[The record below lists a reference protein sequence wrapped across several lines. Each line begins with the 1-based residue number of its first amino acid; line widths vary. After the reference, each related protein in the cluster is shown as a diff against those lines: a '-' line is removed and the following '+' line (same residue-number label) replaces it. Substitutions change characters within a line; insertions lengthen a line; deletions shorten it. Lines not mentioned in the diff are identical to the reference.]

1 MRRNTKVAVIVAGVL
16 LLGGC
21 ASHSSQSIPDSGF
34 ATLMASPAC
43 CTDFAQMPLD
53 ALPDD
58 DSTLEVVL
66 DSSSPVFDFNDGKSY
81 FKAFQ
86 LPKQRSQIDITL
98 KSYFTD
104 SIMLP
109 SVLFLDK
116 TLRVVKEVNAEQ
128 FQLVYGSIGRR
139 ISLDSHITLDQA
151 SSGQQAEFMIIKADP
166 KSRQGETKVMSA
178 ARKWAKETGLAE
190 PVEAD
195 PVFSHSMSGNL
206 ALSVRSSGQLL
217 SSGQVM
223 SLGAVQ
229 KQSITPSPQP
239 TVGNSKS
246 AIVLPTSTSAPA
258 MLSETE
264 AFYQSQIEKAVKAGD
279 IDKAMKLV
287 NEAERAG
294 SSKAKTVFVDAVKR
308 SQK

>member
-1 MRRNTKVAVIVAGVL
+1 MRRNTKVAMIVAGVL

-21 ASHSSQSIPDSGF
+21 ANHSSQSIPDSGF

-43 CTDFAQMPLD
+43 CADFAQMPLD

-66 DSSSPVFDFNDGKSY
+66 DSSSPVFDFKDGKSY

-116 TLRVVKEVNAEQ
+116 NLRVIKEVNAEQ

-166 KSRQGETKVMSA
+166 KSHQGEMKVMSA

-195 PVFSHSMSGNL
+195 PVFSHSMTGNL
-206 ALSVRSSGQLL
+206 ALSVHSSGQML

-246 AIVLPTSTSAPA
+246 TAVLPVPTLAPA

-294 SSKAKTVFVDAVKR
+294 STKAKTVFVDAVKR

>member
-1 MRRNTKVAVIVAGVL
+1 MRRITKVAMIVAGVL

-21 ASHSSQSIPDSGF
+21 ANHSAQSIPDSGLS
-34 ATLMASPAC
+34 TLMASPAC
-43 CTDFAQMPLD
+43 CVDFAQMPLD
-53 ALPDD
+53 VLPED
-58 DSTLEVVL
+58 DSAL
-66 DSSSPVFDFNDGKSY
+66 DISLNSSSPVFDFKDGKSY

-86 LPKQRSQIDITL
+86 LPKKRSQIDITL

-109 SVLFLDK
+109 SVLFLDQN
-116 TLRVVKEVNAEQ
+116 LRVIKEVNAEQ
-128 FQLVYGSIGRR
+128 FKIVYGSIGRR
-139 ISLDSHITLDQA
+139 ISLDSHITLEFA

-195 PVFSHSMSGNL
+195 PVFAHSMIGNL
-206 ALSVRSSGQLL
+206 SLSVRSSGHML

-223 SLGAVQ
+223 SLGSVH
-229 KQSITPSPQP
+229 KQSIIAMPQLTIGNNNAVVSP
-239 TVGNSKS
+239 
-246 AIVLPTSTSAPA
+246 VLDSAPA

-279 IDKAMKLV
+279 IDKAMQLV

-294 SSKAKTVFVDAVKR
+294 STKAKHVFVDAVKR